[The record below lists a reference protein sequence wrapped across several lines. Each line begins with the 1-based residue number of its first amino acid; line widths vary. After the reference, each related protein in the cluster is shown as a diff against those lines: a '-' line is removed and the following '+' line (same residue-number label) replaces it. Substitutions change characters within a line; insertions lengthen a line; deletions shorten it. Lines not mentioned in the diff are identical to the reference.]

1 MTTRT
6 KLYITSYTVSAM
18 ILLNV
23 FSKPLH
29 IPEGFQWVLII
40 GVFIPLGLTFYFIK
54 QQKLERQAQPA
65 STEAAGRP
73 VTDPT
78 QSTKQR
84 FVASDFDYPTP
95 EVEARIIQHESGISP
110 DVATTLV
117 RIGEK
122 VRHLKHHGLEEGVS
136 TRLLVYTGMLIR
148 QGIPPQQACEAAIA
162 RPLTDDPDIQRT
174 IRELVSAVL

>member
-84 FVASDFDYPTP
+84 LILLMVLGSAVGLCAPFWMPLT
-95 EVEARIIQHESGISP
+95 G
-110 DVATTLV
+110 TTL
-117 RIGEK
+117 
-122 VRHLKHHGLEEGVS
+122 GLVGDLVCGII
-136 TRLLVYTGMLIR
+136 TAVIVCVICGIRLRRL
-148 QGIPPQQACEAAIA
+148 
-162 RPLTDDPDIQRT
+162 
-174 IRELVSAVL
+174 